1 MHKSREWLDKQQEQ
15 ENLYFGGNKK
25 SPKIKLKKEDYFNI
39 QFSNNYFKK
48 NDIVYFGNNYGK
60 VVGLPR
66 NKKRHKFLHFITF
79 GLYKTTN
86 NYRIKLIKD
95 EL

>member
-1 MHKSREWLDKQQEQ
+1 MHKSREWLDYQQQQEQ
-15 ENLYFGGNKK
+15 LYPGVNDKPF
-25 SPKIKLKKEDYFNI
+25 KIKLKKKYFDI
-39 QFSNNYFKK
+39 EFSNNYFKK